1 MKARKVENTETAELS
16 AVMARIFQNDPM
28 FVHLLPDQTSRE
40 VRMERVFRL
49 FLQRI
54 YLPHQECYTFGEVL
68 GGAFW
73 LPPGKHKPSIWQQ
86 LMLLPSALPI
96 VGLSGG
102 LRALRDLNHMDKIHP
117 KGTPHW
123 YLGFVGVS
131 PSEQGTGKGSAL
143 MKPVLDRCDA
153 ERIPAYVENSNER
166 NLPFY
171 IKNGFKVVMECDIHK
186 GPHLWG
192 MWRAPQA

>member
-1 MKARKVENTETAELS
+1 MKARKIENAETAELS
-16 AVMARIFQNDPM
+16 AVMARIFQHDPM
-28 FVHLLPDQTSRE
+28 VAHLLPDQASRE

-54 YLPHQECYTFGEVL
+54 YLPHKESYTLGAFL
-68 GGAFW
+68 GGAIW
-73 LPPGKHKPSIWQQ
+73 LPPGKHKPSILQQ

-96 VGLSGG
+96 VGLSGV
-102 LRALRDLNHMDKIHP
+102 LRSMRDLNQMEKMHP

-123 YLGFVGVS
+123 YLAFVGVS

-143 MKPVLDRCDA
+143 IRPVLDRCDA
-153 ERIPAYVENSNER
+153 ERIPAYVENSNEQ